1 MEQKIRVTPIKFGYW
16 KQQMLKRPNLERVQR
31 RPARWIVR
39 ASTRALGEFSML
51 NQNVFTPP
59 RLAVAF
65 AKVHANH
72 GMAGVDGVTVDDFAQ
87 RAPWALDQLADE
99 LARDRYQ
106 AQPLRRMELCL
117 PGKAPRVLAVP
128 AVRDRVVQTAV
139 AQHLS
144 PISESLFH
152 EASHGYRPARSI
164 YTALHEVNTLL
175 ASGKAWVLDAD
186 IRQFFASI
194 PHRSLLS
201 VVGKWLPDPAM
212 LSLIEHWLAV
222 GATTPGIGIAQGSPL
237 SPLLAN
243 IYLHGFDQRITR
255 EGIAHVRYA
264 DDFVALLPDKD
275 AAQRAQALAGQAL
288 TELGLELH
296 PDKTRVVHHAEGFRF
311 LGAAF
316 GKIAYQAPATT
327 RLSRQKAPVSNDA
340 PAAHVLPNAPAKL
353 PATEPLIAAP
363 PPAAPMI
370 IPSHE
375 SRAGALRSLYLVE
388 QGTLTRQDGER
399 FIVVRGANEVG
410 SFHASNVDVLL
421 AFGNAAITLPAMRL
435 ALSHGIPI
443 VLADLNGRF
452 TGIVDNHDDRSVALH
467 AAQFRVAADAQ
478 ATLELARAIVLGK
491 LDNAITL
498 LHDPAMRHCTGV
510 AQHAQAMRRMRAL
523 ARSANTLEALRGCE
537 GFAAKSFYAALKE
550 IMGPAWGFDGRNRR
564 PPRDPVNAML
574 SFGYALLSHNVYAL
588 AKAQG
593 LNAHVGYLHPAR
605 PAHPA
610 LISDLM
616 EEFRAPVVDRLVLT
630 LVTEGRMRPD
640 DFTQSAESGC
650 LLNPP
655 ARRRFIAAFED
666 VMGGRSSTKPGA
678 PVDGYRAVIQAQ
690 MRHLVEFFRLKTNS
704 YEPHRY
710 VRQDQA
716 ANSEA

>member
-1 MEQKIRVTPIKFGYW
+1 
-16 KQQMLKRPNLERVQR
+16 
-31 RPARWIVR
+31 
-39 ASTRALGEFSML
+39 ML

-87 RAPWALDQLADE
+87 RALWALDQLADE
-99 LARDRYQ
+99 IARDRYQ
-106 AQPLRRMELCL
+106 AGPLRRMELCL
-117 PGKAPRVLAVP
+117 PGKSPRVLAVP
-128 AVRDRVVQTAV
+128 TVRDRVVQTAV
-139 AQHLS
+139 ALHLS
-144 PISESLFH
+144 PISETRFH

-164 YTALHEVNTLL
+164 YTALSEVNTLL

-201 VVGKWLPDPAM
+201 VVGAWLPNPAV
-212 LSLIEHWLAV
+212 LPLIAHWLAV
-222 GATTPGIGIAQGSPL
+222 GATTPGIDIAQGSPL

-243 IYLHGFDQRITR
+243 IYLHDFDERLTR
-255 EGIAHVRYA
+255 AGIAHVRYA
-264 DDFVALLPDKD
+264 DDFIALLPDED

-296 PDKTRVVHHAEGFRF
+296 PGKTRVVHHDEGFRF

-316 GKIAYQAPATT
+316 GNIAG
-327 RLSRQKAPVSNDA
+327 SAPVSKPIARPQTPRPITALKSAA
-340 PAAHVLPNAPAKL
+340 PAASAVIEPDNTPL
-353 PATEPLIAAP
+353 PAEATP
-363 PPAAPMI
+363 PV
-370 IPSHE
+370 PSHE
-375 SRAGALRSLYLVE
+375 PQAGALRSLYLVE

-399 FIVVRGANEVG
+399 FIVMRGANEIG
-410 SFHASNVDVLL
+410 YFHASNVDVLL

-452 TGIVDNHDDRSVALH
+452 TGIVDNHDDKSVALH

-478 ATLELARAIVLGK
+478 AALELARVIVLGK

-510 AQHAQAMRRMRAL
+510 AQHAQAMRKMRAL
-523 ARSANTLEALRGCE
+523 ARSANTLESLRGCE

-550 IMGPAWGFDGRNRR
+550 VTGPAWGFDGRNRR
-564 PPRDPVNAML
+564 PPRDPVNAIL

-605 PAHPA
+605 PGHPA

-640 DFTQSAESGC
+640 DFTQSADSGC

-666 VMGGRSSTKPGA
+666 VMGGRGNSKPGA
-678 PVDGYRAVIQAQ
+678 PADGYRAVIHAQ
-690 MRHLVEFFRLKTNS
+690 MRHLVEFFRSKTNS

-710 VRQDQA
+710 ARQDKA
-716 ANSEA
+716 VNPGA